1 MTRIGFGEDIHRTT
15 NGKPL
20 LLGGILIEEG
30 PQLKG
35 HSDADVLLHAI
46 TDAILGAAAL
56 GDIGTHFP
64 ENDETWLNMNSVHF
78 LETAIN
84 LAKDKGLRL
93 INVDATV
100 KAKNPKLAPYIGAI
114 RNRIAAI
121 LAIEIDNV
129 SIKAKSNEGLD
140 SVGEGA
146 AIAAS
151 AIVLMEEKTSDE

>member
-1 MTRIGFGEDIHRTT
+1 MRIGFGEDIHRTT

-64 ENDETWLNMNSVHF
+64 DNDEKWLNMSSSYF
-78 LETAIN
+78 LETAIK
-84 LAKDKGLRL
+84 LAKDKGLKL
-93 INVDATV
+93 INIDATI
-100 KAKNPKLAPYIGAI
+100 KAKKPKLAPYIGTI
-114 RNRIAAI
+114 RSQIAGI
-121 LAIEIDNV
+121 LAIEIDDV
-129 SIKAKSNEGLD
+129 SIKAKSNDGLD
-140 SVGEGA
+140 AVGEGA

-151 AIVLMEEKTSDE
+151 AIVLMEETASNK

>member
-1 MTRIGFGEDIHRTT
+1 MRIGFGEDIHRTT

-78 LETAIN
+78 LETAIPSS
-84 LAKDKGLRL
+84 LRDTFFTDSCCA
-93 INVDATV
+93 INANSSAF
-100 KAKNPKLAPYIGAI
+100 KPARILPL
-114 RNRIAAI
+114 RIAITAGTTLCFRQNLFI
-121 LAIEIDNV
+121 FWANSRL
-129 SIKAKSNEGLD
+129 SG
-140 SVGEGA
+140 
-146 AIAAS
+146 
-151 AIVLMEEKTSDE
+151 

>member
-1 MTRIGFGEDIHRTT
+1 MRIGFGEDIHRTT

-20 LLGGILIEEG
+20 LLGGLSIEEG

-64 ENDETWLNMNSVHF
+64 ENDETWLNMNSDHF

-84 LAKDKGLRL
+84 LAKGKGLRL
-93 INVDATV
+93 INVDAT
-100 KAKNPKLAPYIGAI
+100 
-114 RNRIAAI
+114 
-121 LAIEIDNV
+121 
-129 SIKAKSNEGLD
+129 IKAKALSFPPISERY
-140 SVGEGA
+140 
-146 AIAAS
+146 AIELQKYS
-151 AIVLMEEKTSDE
+151 Q